1 MKCVILF
8 FFFLDVRYCV
18 ISLKRLCLLHEFSL
32 LFCQRFVCVYVG
44 FLFCFV
50 HLFVYSF
57 ASTSLS
63 WLMQLYCKSRRWT
76 VLVQLCYS
84 PLINC
89 LGPSLCLFRFTL
101 ASECWYL
108 QNTCWDFNWYCIES
122 TDQVRKNQHPD
133 NIESF
138 CTWTQNLSPFI

>member
-1 MKCVILF
+1 MEETTETEPLAKW
-8 FFFLDVRYCV
+8 
-18 ISLKRLCLLHEFSL
+18 LKPHLEYHPQLQTKDAEGGKSQLQEVTDSD
-32 LFCQRFVCVYVG
+32 
-44 FLFCFV
+44 
-50 HLFVYSF
+50 LFVSSF
-57 ASTSLS
+57 TSTSLS